1 MATEAV
7 QKKLFTVDEYHRI
20 ADVGILPEAR
30 RFELVRG
37 EIIEMT
43 IPGSSH
49 SGRVN
54 RLTYLFIS
62 RLGQA
67 VIVSGQNPV
76 PLGPQSEPMPDLGLL
91 KPRSDFYTGAH
102 PSPDDVLLVVEVSDT
117 TVRYDSTVKT
127 SLYAEAGIPEY
138 WLLDV
143 NKDVLVVRVDPSGGE
158 YRSVR
163 ILHRGDTISPLKL
176 TSASF
181 TVDEILGLS
190 RGSEA

>member
-1 MATEAV
+1 MATEAI

-20 ADVGILPEAR
+20 ADVGILPETR

-76 PLGPQSEPMPDLGLL
+76 PLGLQSEPMPDVALL
-91 KPRSDFYTGAH
+91 KPRPDFYTSAH
-102 PSPDDVLLVVEVSDT
+102 PSPEDVLLLVEVSDT
-117 TVRYDSTVKT
+117 TVRYDSTIKA
-127 SLYAEAGIPEY
+127 SLYAEARIPEY
-138 WLLDV
+138 WVLDV

-158 YRSVR
+158 YRGVQ
-163 ILHRGDTISPLKL
+163 ILHRGETVSPRMLP
-176 TSASF
+176 SASF
-181 TVDEILGLS
+181 TVDEIIGP
-190 RGSEA
+190 